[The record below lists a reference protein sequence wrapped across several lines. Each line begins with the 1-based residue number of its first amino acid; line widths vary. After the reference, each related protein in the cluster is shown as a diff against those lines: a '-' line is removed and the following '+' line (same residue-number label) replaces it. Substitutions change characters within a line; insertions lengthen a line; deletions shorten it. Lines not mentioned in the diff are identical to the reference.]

1 MFFVLN
7 IIFREYSYLCL
18 FLIQQ
23 KTDKTTCVHMVKV
36 FKNYKFNMDSFG
48 KQKHKEDVEI
58 CDLLLIQM
66 YS

>member
-1 MFFVLN
+1 M
-7 IIFREYSYLCL
+7 
-18 FLIQQ
+18 
-23 KTDKTTCVHMVKV
+23 HMVKV

-48 KQKHKEDVEI
+48 KQKHKDDIKI